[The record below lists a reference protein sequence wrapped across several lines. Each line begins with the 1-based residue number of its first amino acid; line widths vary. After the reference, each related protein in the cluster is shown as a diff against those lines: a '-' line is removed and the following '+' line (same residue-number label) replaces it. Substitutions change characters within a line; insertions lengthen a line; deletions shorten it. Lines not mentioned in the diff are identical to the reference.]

1 MVNLSQEYWQRL
13 PFDRRGKSP
22 WVGFELRRTLLGANA
37 GSVRIDSDP
46 FVVTVG
52 QEVFMAL
59 RLEDKKAL
67 VAEVSAVAGDSVTAV
82 AAEYRGLSVAEMTAL
97 RKEARNA
104 GVYMRVVKNTLAR
117 RAVEGTDFECMQDT
131 LKGPLLLAFAKDD
144 PGAAARVIKNFA
156 KEHDALKAVSLAA
169 GGQLMPGSD
178 LAKLADLPTL
188 DQARAMLLGV
198 MVAPMSQLVRTL
210 AEPPAMLARTLSA
223 RGEQEAA

>member
-1 MVNLSQEYWQRL
+1 
-13 PFDRRGKSP
+13 
-22 WVGFELRRTLLGANA
+22 
-37 GSVRIDSDP
+37 
-46 FVVTVG
+46 
-52 QEVFMAL
+52 MAL

-104 GVYMRVVKNTLAR
+104 GVYLRVVKNTLAR

-144 PGAAARVIKNFA
+144 PGAAARVIKDFA
-156 KEHDALKAVSLAA
+156 KEHEALKAVSLAA

-210 AEPPAMLARTLSA
+210 AEPPAMLARTMSA